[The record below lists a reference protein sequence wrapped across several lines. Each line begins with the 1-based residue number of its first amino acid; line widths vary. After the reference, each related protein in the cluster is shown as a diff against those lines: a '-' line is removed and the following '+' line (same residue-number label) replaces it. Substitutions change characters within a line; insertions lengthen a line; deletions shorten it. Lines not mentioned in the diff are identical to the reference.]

1 MSIDHQSELNGPH
14 KLSRRRL
21 LEAAGAGG
29 VLAALPGRTFA
40 SRSLGKATLIVRG
53 ANFHTIDPAFTRVE
67 AMAVRGDRILAIG
80 SASEI
85 EVLRGTNTQ
94 VIDGRGLTV
103 TPGFIDAHSHP
114 VMFNEAVSVDVN
126 VRTIGE
132 VQTLIAGQADRT
144 PPGRWVQA
152 HMYDDTKFEEGRPLN
167 RDDIDMVVQSH
178 PVMVRHRGGHT
189 GVVNSKAFE
198 IAGVNDDTPDPEGGR
213 FFRENGRLTGKVA
226 EHAMDVFQEGGEWP
240 KVDRET
246 NRKGASLMSR
256 RMAAAGLTST
266 TDAFGSDDA
275 WVAYVDALARDELHF
290 RLSFMPGGNAP
301 IYEQMKSM
309 GIRSGFGND
318 MLRVGA
324 VKYAADGSA
333 SERTMRMS
341 KPFEGTDDYG
351 ILTMSQAQIDQAV
364 DDAVANG
371 FRIGI
376 HANGDVTIAMVL
388 DAYERVL
395 ENWQGPNPRFR
406 IEHCSLVS
414 PELLS
419 RIKAAGVVPTPFYTY
434 AHYHGNKWPDYG
446 SERMNSMFAHRS
458 FIDYGIPV
466 APASDFTPGPY
477 EPMMALQSM
486 VTRKDVK
493 GRVWGE
499 KQRISIEEALQ
510 VCTING
516 AYASFEEERK
526 GSLTPGKLADFV
538 LLDADPVQQDPDA
551 LQEINVVATYLGGRP
566 TYEA

>member
-1 MSIDHQSELNGPH
+1 MGKTGRTGSGGFG
-14 KLSRRRL
+14 RRSL
-21 LEAAGAGG
+21 LQGAVAGTALWAAGPVRG
-29 VLAALPGRTFA
+29 LATGRA
-40 SRSLGKATLIVRG
+40 DLIVSG
-53 ANFHTIDPAFTRVE
+53 ATFHTIDPAHPRVE
-67 AMAVRGDRILAIG
+67 AMAVRGDRILALG
-80 SASEI
+80 SAVEI
-85 EVLRGTNTQ
+85 EAFAGPGTRR
-94 VIDGRGLTV
+94 IDARGLTV

-114 VMFNEAVSVDVN
+114 LMFNEAVSVDVN
-126 VRTIGE
+126 VRTITE
-132 VQTLIAGQADRT
+132 VQTLLAGQADRT

-189 GVVNSKAFE
+189 GVVNSRAFE
-198 IAGVNDDTPDPEGGR
+198 LAGVTDSTPDPEGGR
-213 FFRENGRLTGKVA
+213 FFRRDGRLTGKVA
-226 EHAMDVFQEGGEWP
+226 EHAMDVFQSVGEWP
-240 KVDRET
+240 TVDRET
-246 NRKGASLMSR
+246 NRRGATLMSR
-256 RMAAAGLTST
+256 RMAASGLTST
-266 TDAFGSDDA
+266 TDAFGRDDG
-275 WVAYVDALARDELHF
+275 WVAYVDALARDELYF
-290 RLSFMPGGNAP
+290 RLAFMPGGNAP
-301 IYEQMKSM
+301 IYRTMKEM

-341 KPFEGTDDYG
+341 TPYEGTDDYG
-351 ILTMSQAQIDQAV
+351 ILTMSQAEIDAAV
-364 DDAVANG
+364 DDAVAHG

-395 ENWQGPNPRFR
+395 ERWAGPNPRFR
-406 IEHCSLVS
+406 IEHCSLVN
-414 PELLS
+414 ETLLN

-446 SERMNSMFAHRS
+446 PARMNNMFAHRS
-458 FIDYGIPV
+458 FIDHGIPV

-486 VTRKDVK
+486 VTRKDVQ

-499 KQRISIEEALQ
+499 RQRISIEEALT
-510 VCTING
+510 VCTVNG
-516 AYASFEEERK
+516 AYASFEEHQK

-538 LLDADPVQQDPDA
+538 LLDADPVAQEPEA

-566 TYEA
+566 TFEA